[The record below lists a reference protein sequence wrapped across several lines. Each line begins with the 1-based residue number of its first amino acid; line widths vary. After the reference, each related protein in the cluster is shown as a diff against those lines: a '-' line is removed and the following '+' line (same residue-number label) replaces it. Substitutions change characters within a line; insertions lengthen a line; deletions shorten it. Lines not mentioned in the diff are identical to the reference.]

1 MPTENRADFRYV
13 GANPATPQCPR
24 GISPRIHPSVYLAPF
39 SFVVGDVEIAEGVF
53 LAPHVSVRA
62 DEGTPF
68 YIGAHTNLQDGVIL
82 HGLTGK
88 QIERGG
94 KRYSIYIG
102 AHVSCG
108 HGCVVHGPCLI
119 EDGTFIGFGAL
130 VHSAGVGAGC
140 HIGHHAVVTGVRVA
154 SGRRVPVG
162 AVVDSQEKADALP
175 AVSQGDVAFAAG
187 VQEINNAFPAAYAA
201 QAETAW

>member
-1 MPTENRADFRYV
+1 MSDENRSVFSFVA
-13 GANPATPQCPR
+13 ANPVTPQCPR
-24 GISPRIHPSVYLAPF
+24 SVLPHIHPSAFLAPF
-39 SFVVGDVEIAEGVF
+39 SYVVGDVEIGEGVF

-68 YIGAHTNLQDGVIL
+68 YIGAHTNLQDGVTV

-88 QIERGG
+88 TIEHGG
-94 KRYSIYIG
+94 SAYSVYIG

-108 HGCVVHGPCLI
+108 HGCVVHGPCLV
-119 EDGTFIGFGAL
+119 EDGTFVGFGAL
-130 VHSAGVGAGC
+130 VHSASVGAGC

-154 SGRRVPVG
+154 PGRRVPVG
-162 AVVDSQEKADALP
+162 AVVDTQEKADALP
-175 AVSQGDVAFAAG
+175 PVSPGDVTFAAG

-201 QAETAW
+201 QGRK